1 MLTPLPIS
9 FLLYFFVMSCL
20 VLAIFFAQWILIFL
34 LSSSCINSVNDC
46 FFLSGFVFIIG
57 WLGKFQLQIP
67 YSYLLL
73 TPSSCSMCTSSC
85 CC

>member
-20 VLAIFFAQWILIFL
+20 VLAIFL
-34 LSSSCINSVNDC
+34 LSSSCINSVNNC

>member
-20 VLAIFFAQWILIFL
+20 VLAIFL

-57 WLGKFQLQIP
+57 LLGKSQL
-67 YSYLLL
+67 
-73 TPSSCSMCTSSC
+73 
-85 CC
+85 